1 MSNKELNLNCLQ
13 HYMFSGNHIMNFYQR
28 EEKEVVENILNK
40 PKKSYVDNFIPKEK
54 DTLFWCFYI
63 IQNGQTKYDMLGNKA
78 FQEEKQQKIKI
89 VETLRNHKEILKLY
103 KWKRNTIEADLVY
116 NEKITLDTFLCI
128 CKISNIN
135 VAVLKK
141 RCLYTLITDI
151 NLLTDIH
158 IIEFK
163 DNRFGYNILSK
174 ECAIDKFNKYRLEY
188 WLIDNVS
195 KPLMGQSKY
204 KIAALHD
211 ICKKLDIPIINHD
224 GKKCKKVELYN
235 LIKLKI

>member
-13 HYMFSGNHIMNFYQR
+13 HYMFSSNHIMNFYQR
-28 EEKEVVENILNK
+28 EEKKDVENILKK
-40 PKKSYVDNFIPKEK
+40 PKKSYTNNVIPKEN

-78 FQEEKQQKIKI
+78 FQEEKEQKIKI
-89 VETLRNHKEILKLY
+89 VETLRNHKELLKLY

-141 RCLYTLITDI
+141 RCFYTLVTDI
-151 NLLTDIH
+151 NLLTDIN

-174 ECAIDKFNKYRLEY
+174 ECAIDKFNKYCLEY
-188 WLIDNVS
+188 WLIDNIS